1 MATSIQPFG
10 NANSFSG
17 VPWTV
22 PNPQYNAN
30 EYAIGGAVGSL
41 GGASTPVSSGGGA
54 TMTNPQAA
62 GYAGQVEG
70 IAGQLGASG
79 AGAVSTAN
87 ATASQ
92 VGGLASQLQG
102 LGTGLSTAFS
112 GDLGYANQALAT
124 AFDPMTTAY
133 NYYLNQAQSAAGAAS
148 AQSGVANTPY
158 GSEVQGATT
167 GNFANAWQTAQVGR
181 EATGA
186 ATATA
191 LQNQYESGVVA
202 GGALINQAGQLD
214 LGALSGQLQAYG
226 LQGSNLASAGQ
237 MIQGLLS
244 SLSESVTAPAG
255 QVLST
260 QTGQG
265 AYSGTGV

>member
-1 MATSIQPFG
+1 MTVSPFG

-17 VPWTV
+17 IPWTV
-22 PNPQYNAN
+22 PNPSYQPDTNFGDQLGYQITGIAS
-30 EYAIGGAVGSL
+30 ALSPTGGS
-41 GGASTPVSSGGGA
+41 P

-62 GYAGQVEG
+62 MYAGQVEG
-70 IAGQLGASG
+70 IAGQLGTAG
-79 AGAVSTAN
+79 QGAVSTAN

-186 ATATA
+186 ATATG
-191 LQNQYESGVVA
+191 LQSQYESGVVA

-226 LQGSNLASAGQ
+226 LQGTNLAAAGQ
-237 MIQGLLS
+237 MIQGLLA
-244 SLSESVTAPAG
+244 SLSESVTAPSG
-255 QVLST
+255 GTLTYSNSNSSP
-260 QTGQG
+260 TG
-265 AYSGTGV
+265 A